1 MKKLFNYALGIT
13 LSLMFCL
20 LAGCEKKPL
29 DDEQN
34 GGSTHKGTIEGI
46 VTDKTTGQPIPLAS
60 VALQPTNIT
69 TSTDTAGYFK
79 LSDTDPGTYRL
90 QFKRNGY
97 STHTSEELK
106 VEAGKTV
113 RYNVALES
121 LEADL
126 QILDADGQVIGELNV
141 GASSKGVFVLK
152 NASKEIVEWEI
163 PKLATE
169 WITGFSK
176 QSGKLA
182 PDAEETV
189 ELSIDRE
196 KLSNGDNE
204 ATLYISSSVGDMQLP
219 IKAEVSRSFCFTD
232 ASGEELQEVVLSD
245 VAQQYPFRI
254 KNTGSDA
261 LTWELAAVDWAEW
274 LQWRGKTEGTLAVG
288 ESESLTLR
296 IIRELGEGT
305 YETRINLSSNG
316 GEKTLYV
323 KITVAMA
330 CQLEDKNGAEIS
342 ELDMERATSGSFKIK
357 NSGTGKL
364 TWEILPVEADWLTL
378 GNKQSGDLQPC
389 ISETIDVTIDP
400 SLLTEGDNQTTVNVR
415 TNAGD
420 KQLQIK
426 AYRPKLSDFLPE
438 MVYVEG
444 GTFMMGGTEEQGD
457 DASDNEKPVHE
468 VTLSNF
474 YIGKYEITQAQWEF
488 IMETTVAQ
496 QRDKANPSFDL
507 PGVGDDYPM
516 YYVSWEDAVEFCE
529 KLSQRTGKTYRLPTE
544 AEWEYAAR
552 GGQHADGTKY
562 AGSNTLDDV
571 AWHSGN
577 SWEKT
582 HPVGQK
588 QPNGLGLY
596 DMSGS
601 EWEWCWDRYGDYSG
615 SAESNPQGPT
625 SGALRVS
632 RGGSWGSSA
641 VYCRVSYRNHNSPD
655 LRHGIIGFRIV
666 LEP

>member
-1 MKKLFNYALGIT
+1 MKKLLYVLTG
-13 LSLMFCL
+13 LCL
-20 LAGCEKKPL
+20 LIGIFTCCEKKPL

-69 TSTDTAGYFK
+69 TSTDTAGHFK
-79 LSDTDPGTYRL
+79 LSDIEPGTYRL

-106 VEAGKTV
+106 VKVGKTV
-113 RYNVALES
+113 RYNAVLES
-121 LEADL
+121 LAAVL

-141 GASSKGVFVLK
+141 GGSSKGVFVLK

-232 ASGEELQEVVLSD
+232 AAGEELQEVVLSD

-274 LQWRGKTEGTLAVG
+274 LQWWGKTEGTLAVG

-296 IIRELGEGT
+296 IIRELGEGS

-342 ELDMERATSGSFKIK
+342 ELDMEHATSGSFKIK

-378 GNKQSGDLQPC
+378 GNKQSGDLQPG

-496 QRDKANPSFDL
+496 QRDKANPSSAL

-562 AGSNTLDDV
+562 AGSNTLGDV

-596 DMSGS
+596 DMSGNVY
-601 EWEWCWDRYGDYSG
+601 ERCWDRYGDYGS

-625 SGALRVS
+625 SGSARVR
-632 RGGSWGSSA
+632 RGGSFYGDNTSEF
-641 VYCRVSYRNHNSPD
+641 CRVSYRSSGTPTERYSNV
-655 LRHGIIGFRIV
+655 GFRIV